1 MVVISC
7 HFEIL
12 FLDEQWL
19 FVKDVDF
26 ETGKMQFKS
35 TEARNGRYIFCAFVS
50 SPSNKPF
57 SIILPW
63 TQNYILSISVIIVGI
78 LPTFLA

>member
-1 MVVISC
+1 MSNGYCLV
-7 HFEIL
+7 
-12 FLDEQWL
+12 
-19 FVKDVDF
+19 VKDVDF

-50 SPSNKPF
+50 SPSNQPC